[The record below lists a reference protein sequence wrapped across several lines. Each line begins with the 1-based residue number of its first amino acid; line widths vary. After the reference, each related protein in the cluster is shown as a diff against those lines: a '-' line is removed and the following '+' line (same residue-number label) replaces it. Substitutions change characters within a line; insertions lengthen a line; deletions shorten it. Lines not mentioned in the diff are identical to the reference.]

1 MSWESGPC
9 YPTNEEPI
17 MRYTHNPIDG
27 VLITLDD
34 LRIFVEE
41 MTNYRRLPGTAVVRG
56 QGVIEIDL
64 ANGPRLRSVTA
75 ETDDGP
81 GSARHQTEH
90 ARPETADTG
99 DRS

>member
-1 MSWESGPC
+1 
-9 YPTNEEPI
+9 

-27 VLITLDD
+27 VAITLDD

-41 MTNYRRLPGTAVVRG
+41 MTGYRNLPGTSVVRG
-56 QGVIEIDL
+56 SGHLEIDL
-64 ANGPRLRSVTA
+64 ASGPRLRSITA

-81 GSARHQTEH
+81 GGAHRKREH

-99 DRS
+99 GA